1 MFLHAERFLLRSSLD
16 VFFAGNMLY
25 IIRKTTLDETA
36 SMFTIGNVGLSDEA
50 AVIQQKKLR
59 FRRRLFSALIA

>member
-1 MFLHAERFLLRSSLD
+1 MFLQAERFLLRSSLD
-16 VFFAGNMLY
+16 VFAGNMLY

-36 SMFTIGNVGLSDEA
+36 SMFTIGNVGFSDEA